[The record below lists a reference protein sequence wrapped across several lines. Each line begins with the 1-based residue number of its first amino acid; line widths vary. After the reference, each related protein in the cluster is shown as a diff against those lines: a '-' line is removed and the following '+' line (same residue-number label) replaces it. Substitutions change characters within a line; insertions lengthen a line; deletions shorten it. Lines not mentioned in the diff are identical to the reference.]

1 MVSMM
6 VSYDDYLR
14 HLTVMVIVVVIGVG
28 YGVPGINKYRE
39 IGNGSAVKWNQEC
52 SELNLVRTNLY
63 STSEDCI
70 MRVVKYFTVSQTPSN
85 YHLFHR
91 AQHIS
96 F

>member
-39 IGNGSAVKWNQEC
+39 IGNGSAVK
-52 SELNLVRTNLY
+52 
-63 STSEDCI
+63 
-70 MRVVKYFTVSQTPSN
+70 FN
-85 YHLFHR
+85 Y
-91 AQHIS
+91 
-96 F
+96 